1 MTLHT
6 SLNIIISAITPIK
19 SNTSLK
25 IPSINIK
32 NADKIKITY
41 AIICFLLSTLILIY
55 FLVSITR
62 YIKKDNSGRL
72 CDEWAKKSNKIKA
85 VHKKN
90 AGLGMARNTGLE
102 HVTGNYVMFIDSDDY
117 LAENVVEKLL
127 EKLLTEKVDAAF
139 TGMIRFNDDKILS
152 EVDRKYKDNTF
163 RENELCE
170 KYLMEMAGTLPD
182 EPIDSYLYM
191 SVCTGLYSMKV
202 IKDYSIQFESERKM
216 ISEDFIFNI
225 DYFSIAKGVTFIAEN
240 GYYYRV
246 NENSLTRSYNPKRF
260 EMEIAFFEEI
270 NRKFSKLL
278 QPEIYELRVQRMFIG
293 RVRTCILWVITSV
306 PKRKFQEIN
315 KICNNEVVKRVMKTY
330 PYNKNPFRQR
340 VFNACLRHRFVIGL
354 YVLGEIALLK

>member
-1 MTLHT
+1 ME
-6 SLNIIISAITPIK
+6 K
-19 SNTSLK
+19 
-25 IPSINIK
+25 
-32 NADKIKITY
+32 
-41 AIICFLLSTLILIY
+41 
-55 FLVSITR
+55 LVSIIVPVYNVEKYLDQCVNSLINQT
-62 YIKKDNSGRL
+62 YDKIEIILVDDGSKDNSGRL

-225 DYFSIAKGVTFIAEN
+225 DYFSIAKGVTFIAE
-240 GYYYRV
+240 R
-246 NENSLTRSYNPKRF
+246 
-260 EMEIAFFEEI
+260 I
-270 NRKFSKLL
+270 LL
-278 QPEIYELRVQRMFIG
+278 
-293 RVRTCILWVITSV
+293 SS
-306 PKRKFQEIN
+306 
-315 KICNNEVVKRVMKTY
+315 
-330 PYNKNPFRQR
+330 
-340 VFNACLRHRFVIGL
+340 
-354 YVLGEIALLK
+354 